1 MGIIM
6 VDKILEEA
14 REVPVIGSYDVV
26 IAGGGIAG
34 VSAALAA
41 ARAGSTVCLLEK
53 ACALGGLATI
63 GNVIVYLPLC
73 DGLGHQVSA
82 GISEELLLLSV
93 DDEPEPIPELH
104 IKPVPEAWC
113 KGGNIEDR
121 IKERYF
127 TGFNPVTYYYKLER
141 LLLKNKVK
149 LYFDTRFSTVC
160 KEGTRITAVLV
171 ENKSGRCA
179 IRCKAVVDAT
189 GDADVCAAAGEKTV
203 SLSSNVCCG
212 WYYYIDSGQVKLAC
226 FTKPFDSQG
235 RRLPSSGRNFR
246 GDQADQV
253 TAMLLDSRKL
263 TMQDLKTRTAGSAGR
278 AFPIM
283 LPQIP
288 CFRMTRRLAGRR
300 VLRESDNRRWF
311 ENTLG
316 MIGDWRSPGPVYCLP
331 LEILA
336 AVSTANLI
344 TAGRC
349 ISSAG
354 RAWDVTRVI
363 QACAVTGQAAG
374 TAAAFLALD
383 CLQSFQDIDTR
394 TLQKYLQ
401 KQNVIINPK
410 LLQMHN

>member
-1 MGIIM
+1 MFDT
-6 VDKILEEA
+6 VLEEA
-14 REVPVIGSYDVV
+14 RQIPVVGSYDVV
-26 IAGGGIAG
+26 VAGGGIAG

-53 ACALGGLATI
+53 ACALGGLATL

-93 DDEPEPIPELH
+93 NDVPAAIPEIH
-104 IKPVPEAWC
+104 VKPVPSAWR
-113 KGGNIEDR
+113 KGGTIAER
-121 IKERYF
+121 MKERYLAA
-127 TGFNPVTYYYKLER
+127 FNPVTFAYKLER
-141 LLLKNKVK
+141 LLLRNKVK
-149 LYFDTRFSTVC
+149 LYFDTRFVAAR
-160 KEGTRITAVLV
+160 KEGTRISEVFV

-189 GDADVCAAAGEKTV
+189 GDADVCAAAGEKTA
-203 SLSSNVCCG
+203 SLRSNVRCG
-212 WYYYIDSGQVKLAC
+212 WYYYLDNGQLKLSCLSKAMDS
-226 FTKPFDSQG
+226 DG

-246 GDQADQV
+246 GDDADQV
-253 TAMLLDSRKL
+253 TAMLLASRQL
-263 TMQDLKTRTAGSAGR
+263 TMRDFQTRTANSAGLT
-278 AFPIM
+278 FPVM

-288 CFRMTRRLAGRR
+288 CFRMTRRLVGNR
-300 VLRESDNRRWF
+300 VLRKSDDRRWF

-316 MIGDWRSPGPVYCLP
+316 MTGDWRHSGPVYCLP

-336 AVSTANLI
+336 GVQTANLI

-354 RAWDVTRVI
+354 RAWDVTRAI
-363 QACAVTGQAAG
+363 QTCAVTGQAAG

-383 CLQSFQDIDTR
+383 QLHDFQNLEVE

-401 KQNVIINPK
+401 KNKVIINRK
-410 LLQMHN
+410 LLLRSR

>member
-1 MGIIM
+1 M

-14 REVPVIGSYDVV
+14 REIPVVGSYDVV

-34 VSAALAA
+34 ISAALAA

-53 ACALGGLATI
+53 ACALGGLATL
-63 GNVIVYLPLC
+63 GNVIYFLPLC

-93 DDEPEPIPELH
+93 NDEPDPIPEIH
-104 IKPVPEAWC
+104 IKPVPEAWR
-113 KGGNIEDR
+113 KGGSLEEK
-121 IKERYF
+121 IKNRYF
-127 TGFNPVTYYYKLER
+127 TAFNPITFCYKLER

-149 LYFDTRFSTVC
+149 LYFDTRFTAVR
-160 KEGTRITAVLV
+160 KEGSRISEVLI
-171 ENKSGRCA
+171 ENKSGRGA

-189 GDADVCAAAGEKTV
+189 GDADVCSAAGEKTA
-203 SLSSNVCCG
+203 SLSSNVRCG
-212 WYYYIDSGQVKLAC
+212 WYYYIDNGQLKLSC
-226 FTKPFDSQG
+226 LTKPMDANG

-246 GDQADQV
+246 GDDADQV
-253 TAMLLDSRKL
+253 TAMLLASRQL
-263 TMQDLKTRTAGSAGR
+263 MMQDLESRTASSADR

-316 MIGDWRSPGPVYCLP
+316 MTGDWRYPGPVYCLP
-331 LEILA
+331 MEILA
-336 AVSTANLI
+336 GVHTANLI

-354 RAWDVTRVI
+354 RAWDVTRAI
-363 QACAVTGQAAG
+363 PTCAVSGQAAG

-383 CLQSFQDIDTR
+383 HLPGFLDIDSR

-401 KQNVIINPK
+401 RQKVIINRK
-410 LLQMHN
+410 LLDN

>member
-1 MGIIM
+1 M
-6 VDKILEEA
+6 VDKIIEEA
-14 REVPVIGSYDVV
+14 REIPVIGSYDVV
-26 IAGGGIAG
+26 VVGGGIAG
-34 VSAALAA
+34 ISAALAA

-63 GNVIVYLPLC
+63 GNVIIFLPLC

-104 IKPVPEAWC
+104 IKPVPEAWR
-113 KGGNIEDR
+113 KGGSLEDR
-121 IKERYF
+121 IKERYL
-127 TGFNPVTYYYKLER
+127 TGFNPITYCYKLER

-179 IRCKAVVDAT
+179 IRCKAVVDAS
-189 GDADVCAAAGEKTV
+189 GDADVCAEAGEKTV

-212 WYYYIDSGQVKLAC
+212 WYYYIDNGQVKLAC
-226 FTKPFDSQG
+226 FTKPFDAQG

-253 TAMLLDSRKL
+253 TDMLLASRKL
-263 TMQDLKTRTAGSAGR
+263 IMQSLKTRTADSEGR

-316 MIGDWRSPGPVYCLP
+316 MIGDWRSPGPIYCLP
-331 LEILA
+331 MEILA
-336 AVSTANLI
+336 AVNTANLI

-383 CLQSFQDIDTR
+383 RLQSFQDIDTR

-401 KQNVIINPK
+401 KRNVIINRK
-410 LLQMHN
+410 LLQMH

>member
-1 MGIIM
+1 M
-6 VDKILEEA
+6 VDKIFEEA
-14 REVPVIGSYDVV
+14 REIPVVGSYDVV

-34 VSAALAA
+34 ISAALAA

-63 GNVIVYLPLC
+63 GNVIYFLPLC

-93 DDEPEPIPELH
+93 NDEQIPIPEIH
-104 IKPVPEAWC
+104 IKPVPEAWR
-113 KGGNIEDR
+113 KGGSIEER
-121 IKERYF
+121 IKERYL
-127 TGFNPVTYYYKLER
+127 TAFNPITFCYKLER
-141 LLLKNKVK
+141 LLLKNKIK
-149 LYFDTRFSTVC
+149 LYFDTRFAAVR
-160 KEGTRITAVLV
+160 KEGTRITEVLV

-189 GDADVCAAAGEKTV
+189 GDADVCSAAGEKTA
-203 SLSSNVCCG
+203 SLSSNVRCG
-212 WYYYIDSGQVKLAC
+212 WYYYIDNGLLKLSC
-226 FTKPFDSQG
+226 LTKPMDANA

-246 GDQADQV
+246 GDDADQV
-253 TAMLLDSRKL
+253 TAMLLASRQL
-263 TMQDLKTRTAGSAGR
+263 MMQDLQSRTADSAGR

-316 MIGDWRSPGPVYCLP
+316 MTGDWRYPGPIYCLP
-331 LEILA
+331 MEILA
-336 AVSTANLI
+336 AVHTSNLI

-354 RAWDVTRVI
+354 RAWDVTRAI
-363 QACAVTGQAAG
+363 PTCAVTGQAAG

-383 CLQSFQDIDTR
+383 QLPRFQDIDTR
-394 TLQKYLQ
+394 SLQKYLQ
-401 KQNVIINPK
+401 RQKVIINRK
-410 LLQMHN
+410 LLHH